1 MAPFLISEHF
11 DGATNSSSVNFAS
24 HCALRLRAGR
34 ISGFYPKRSFF
45 QDRFG
50 DHLFF
55 RSQENFFT
63 PLVRPVGKR
72 WPLVLC
78 QTKASSTGKAWGR
91 KPPEILLWFN
101 VNGGRG
107 SRSGF
112 PGLLR
117 SRATGV
123 FRKFPQAFQG
133 SKDLG
138 RRLQGL
144 FPSLPPG
151 PPPFQRV
158 SCFWF
163 TQRCVMDPWP
173 HLEGTLQISLH
184 TSDLRECPSY

>member
-1 MAPFLISEHF
+1 MESSHGREEATTLQCKPNWCHCGIPMAPFLISEHF

-78 QTKASSTGKAWGR
+78 QTKASSTGKAG
-91 KPPEILLWFN
+91 E
-101 VNGGRG
+101 G
-107 SRSGF
+107 SPLRYCCGSMWMEVGALGVGSLGF
-112 PGLLR
+112 FAHGPRASLESFPRL
-117 SRATGV
+117 SRV
-123 FRKFPQAFQG
+123 
-133 SKDLG
+133 
-138 RRLQGL
+138 
-144 FPSLPPG
+144 
-151 PPPFQRV
+151 
-158 SCFWF
+158 
-163 TQRCVMDPWP
+163 
-173 HLEGTLQISLH
+173 
-184 TSDLRECPSY
+184 